1 MIMPFL
7 QQAFDAYEDGSEG
20 IHSRPKHLPKEES
33 VMTELTLT
41 DAEIETGG
49 FAVMEA
55 EEASDDSDGD
65 DSDGTDGDSD
75 GTDGDSDGTDGDSDG
90 TDGDSDGTDGSDT
103 DGTDSDAD
111 GEDAG

>member
-1 MIMPFL
+1 VSGDYERTL
-7 QQAFDAYEDGSEG
+7 QG
-20 IHSRPKHLPKEES
+20 IHSPPTLSQKEAHG
-33 VMTELTLT
+33 MTELTLT

-55 EEASDDSDGD
+55 EEDSDGS
-65 DSDGTDGDSD
+65 DSD
-75 GTDGDSDGTDGDSDG
+75 DSDGTDGDSDG